1 MVVVEAVPK
10 LLLLYLSLHK
20 MSEINL
26 KEYVTSIPDFPKPG
40 IIFRDIT
47 TLIQAPEAFTE
58 ACRKLTEAVRELKP
72 DIIAA
77 PEARAFLFA
86 APMAIELQ
94 CGLALIRK
102 PNKLPRKVISQTYDL
117 EYGSNT
123 LNMHVDALKPGSRV
137 LVIDDLLATG
147 GTVDACRKLVE
158 KVGGKVIGFGF
169 VLELSSECKG
179 REFLKSQCDAEVFS
193 VIEY

>member
-1 MVVVEAVPK
+1 MAD
-10 LLLLYLSLHK
+10 
-20 MSEINL
+20 INL
-26 KEYVTSIPDFPKPG
+26 KDYITSIPDFPKPG

-58 ACRKLTEAVRELKP
+58 ACRKLTEAARELKP
-72 DIIAA
+72 DVIAA

-102 PNKLPRKVISQTYDL
+102 PGKLPREVISQSYDL

-123 LNMHVDALKPGSRV
+123 LNMHVDAIQPGARV
-137 LVIDDLLATG
+137 LIVDDLLATG
-147 GTVDACRKLVE
+147 GTVDACRQLVE
-158 KVGGKVIGFGF
+158 KVGAKVVGYSF
-169 VLELSSECKG
+169 VLELSSECSG
-179 REFLKSQCDAEVFS
+179 REFLQSKSDADVFS